1 MNKLRHFIDT
11 NDLTKEEIYEIL
23 ELMKMLKKARYNGA
37 VPELLKNKTLAMI
50 FEEPS
55 TRTRISFEA
64 AMTLLG
70 GHAQYL
76 KPGEIHLGVRESIYD
91 TTKVISRMADGIFCR
106 ALKHETLLALG
117 KYSDVPVFNGIT
129 DYIHPTQ
136 AIADVFTMFEHFTQ
150 EQLDNLHNV
159 TVTFVGDA
167 TNVASSTMY
176 IVTQLGMN
184 FTHIAPKNY
193 QMPKKWVETAQK
205 HVDAWGKKNKIT
217 ITDDLNA
224 VKGTDIIYT
233 DLWWWV
239 DQVDE
244 AADRYKAFWPHYQ
257 VNKELLKKAG
267 PQVKLMHCLPA
278 SRGVEL
284 SDEVFDG
291 EHSIIFDQSE
301 NRLTA
306 QMGLLV
312 YYMYP
317 QIDKSTEEEKKYWK
331 GKIESFMGDKDRSWK
346 ARYSYN
352 NDYESPLDYL
362 KDTNIKKKK

>member
-1 MNKLRHFIDT
+1 MNKLKHFIDI
-11 NDLTKEEIYEIL
+11 NDLENKEIYEIL
-23 ELMKMLKKARYNGA
+23 ELMRMLKKARYNGA

-76 KPGEIHLGVRESIYD
+76 KPGEIHLGARESLYD

-129 DYIHPTQ
+129 DYNHPTQ
-136 AIADVFTMFEHFTQ
+136 AIADVFTMFEHLPKEKLQKKETI
-150 EQLDNLHNV
+150 
-159 TVTFVGDA
+159 TVAFVGDA
-167 TNVASSTMY
+167 TNVCSSTMH
-176 IVTQLGMN
+176 IVTKLGMN
-184 FTHIAPKNY
+184 FIHVAPKKY
-193 QMPKKWVETAQK
+193 QSKKEWVEIANK
-205 HVDAWGKKNKIT
+205 HIKNNNNKNFVKV
-217 ITDDLNA
+217 TDDLNA
-224 VKGTDIIYT
+224 IKGVDIVYT

-244 AADRYKAFWPHYQ
+244 ASDRYKAFMPNYQ
-257 VNKELLKKAG
+257 VNKELMKKVGEQAK
-267 PQVKLMHCLPA
+267 VMHCLPC
-278 SRGVEL
+278 SRNVEL

-291 EHSIIFDQSE
+291 KQSIIFDQSE

-317 QIDKSTEEEKKYWK
+317 QIDKSTEEEKIYWK
-331 GKIESFMGDKDRSWK
+331 GKIENFMNDKDREWK
-346 ARYSYN
+346 KRYSYN
-352 NDYESPLDYL
+352 NDYKMTLDYL
-362 KDTNIKKKK
+362 KDTKIK